1 MGLDKVV
8 EEVLSSGRERRDG
21 ILADAKEEADGIMS
35 AAMVEVEA
43 YGRMR
48 AEETR
53 VRIDRMREQELQSSE
68 LEVRR
73 IELGMRRELLE
84 RAEAL
89 ARERLTGLPRARNE
103 PLLRALLSGHPM
115 PGGRV
120 FSNERDE
127 PLVRALTSLRFA
139 GHVKCLGGVVL
150 ESQDGTV
157 KEDRTFDTILRETS
171 ERALPAIA
179 GILFEEGG

>member
-1 MGLDKVV
+1 MGLDRVV

-21 ILADAKEEADGIMS
+21 ILAEANEEADGIM
-35 AAMVEVEA
+35 AAARAEA
-43 YGRMR
+43 EEYGRQK

-53 VRIDRMREQELQSSE
+53 VRIERMREQELQSSE

-84 RAEAL
+84 RTEAL

-103 PLLRALLSGHPM
+103 PLLRALLAGHPM

-120 FSNERDE
+120 FSSERDE
-127 PLVRALTSLRFA
+127 PLVRALSTLRYA
-139 GHVKCLGGVVL
+139 GHIRCLGGVVL

-157 KEDRTFDTILRETS
+157 KEDRTFDAILRDVGDS
-171 ERALPAIA
+171 SLPTIA
-179 GILFEEGG
+179 GILFGEGG

>member
-8 EEVLSSGRERRDG
+8 EEVLSSGRERREQILAEANEEAEG
-21 ILADAKEEADGIMS
+21 ILA
-35 AAMVEVEA
+35 AARVEVEG
-43 YGRMR
+43 YGRQK
-48 AEETR
+48 AEDTR
-53 VRIDRMREQELQSSE
+53 VRIERMREQELQSSE

-73 IELGMRRELLE
+73 LELGMRRELLE
-84 RAEAL
+84 RTEAL
-89 ARERLTGLPRARNE
+89 ARERLTGLPRGRNE
-103 PLLRALLSGHPM
+103 PLLRALLAGHPM

-120 FSNERDE
+120 FSNDRDE
-127 PLVRALTSLRFA
+127 PLVRALTSLRYA
-139 GHVKCLGGVVL
+139 GHVKCLGGVVI

-179 GILFEEGG
+179 GILFGEGG

>member
-8 EEVLSSGRERRDG
+8 EEVLSSGRERRDQILAEAREEAEG
-21 ILADAKEEADGIMS
+21 ILA
-35 AAMVEVEA
+35 AARAEVEE
-43 YGRMR
+43 YGRQK

-53 VRIDRMREQELQSSE
+53 VRIERMRGQELQAGE

-73 IELGMRRELLE
+73 LQLGMRRELLE
-84 RAEAL
+84 RTEAL

-120 FSNERDE
+120 LSSERDE
-127 PLVRALTSLRFA
+127 PLVRAMTSLRFS

-157 KEDRTFDTILRETS
+157 KEDWTFDTILRETS
-171 ERALPAIA
+171 ERALPTIA
-179 GILFEEGG
+179 GILFGEGG